1 MPIYPFLMPDIG
13 EGVVEGEVIS
23 WLKKVGDPV
32 KKDEPVLTLMTDKA
46 TVELPSPYAGVLKKQ
61 CYKEGDIA
69 KKGLPLYE
77 IETEAAIQEAL
88 KETAFV
94 PEAPKAAPLV
104 QTGKALASPP
114 VRKLAK
120 ELHIP
125 LDRVT
130 PSGSHGEV
138 LRSDLAAYHNHPE
151 QEVRWG
157 GIKHLMAEKMTQSH
171 LEIPPFSYFDQADAT
186 RLVQLKSTVSEEARK
201 EKHVVTYMAFFIRGL
216 SLLIKQYP
224 LINSSFSDTHVI
236 QHTSHHI
243 GIAMNTPQG
252 LIVPVLKDVQNRS
265 LRDIIIAYEELVE
278 KAKENKLLPSDMKGA
293 TITITNFGAVG
304 GSGVYATPIINP
316 PEVAI
321 LGVARI
327 HKEPAEY
334 HGEVALRDMLHLS
347 WSFDHRVIDGAL
359 AANVSKGFV
368 KLIENP
374 AELL

>member
-1 MPIYPFLMPDIG
+1 MPTYSFLMPDIG

-23 WLKKVGDPV
+23 WLKQVGDPV

-46 TVELPSPYAGVLKKQ
+46 TVELPSPYAGILKKQ

-77 IETEAAIQEAL
+77 IDTNEQIAALSEASIA
-88 KETAFV
+88 V
-94 PEAPKAAPLV
+94 PEAPQV
-104 QTGKALASPP
+104 QTIKSSGKALASPP

-120 ELHIP
+120 ELDIP
-125 LDRVT
+125 LDQVT
-130 PSGSHGEV
+130 PTGSHGEV
-138 LRSDLAAYHNHPE
+138 LKSDLAAYHPHSG
-151 QEVRWG
+151 QEIRWR
-157 GIKHLMAEKMTQSH
+157 GIKHLMADKMTQSH

-186 RLVQLKSTVSEEARK
+186 RLVQLKDKVSKEAHQ
-201 EKHVVTYMAFFIRGL
+201 EKHIVTYMAFFIRGL
-216 SLLIKQYP
+216 SLLIKRYP

-236 QHTSHHI
+236 QHPSHNI
-243 GIAMNTPQG
+243 GIAINTPDG
-252 LIVPVLKDVQNRS
+252 LIVPVLKEVEKKS
-265 LRDIIIAYEELVE
+265 LRDIVIAYEELMA
-278 KAKENKLLPSDMKGA
+278 KAKDHKLLPSDMKGA

-327 HKEPAEY
+327 HKEPVEY
-334 HGEVALRDMLHLS
+334 HGEVALREMLHLS

-359 AANVSKGFV
+359 AATVSAAFV

-374 AELL
+374 AEFL